1 MCGGLVGLTFH
12 SDPDLRFH
20 KTFSKHLN
28 LDHIILF
35 HYRATMQAC
44 RRNQNVKVSLVL
56 FLTSEGKVYELGIS
70 LLKGEM
76 LENI

>member
-35 HYRATMQAC
+35 HRTTIQAC
-44 RRNQNVKVSLVL
+44 WRNQNAKVSLVL
-56 FLTSEGKVYELGIS
+56 FLTSEGKVYALRIS

-76 LENI
+76 LGNI